1 MRLGAAVAWLS
12 IMQVPLAK
20 SGMYRR
26 TVYSAIA
33 INFLRLDIL
42 IENGF
47 EISSKPFCLPGTLKN
62 VYAESEG
69 GGKRLWSAVAELA

>member
-1 MRLGAAVAWLS
+1 
-12 IMQVPLAK
+12 
-20 SGMYRR
+20 MYRR
-26 TVYSAIA
+26 SIYNAIA

-62 VYAESEG
+62 VYAESKGEEAPLVCG
-69 GGKRLWSAVAELA
+69 CRVSLNPALKLARHLPGRADF